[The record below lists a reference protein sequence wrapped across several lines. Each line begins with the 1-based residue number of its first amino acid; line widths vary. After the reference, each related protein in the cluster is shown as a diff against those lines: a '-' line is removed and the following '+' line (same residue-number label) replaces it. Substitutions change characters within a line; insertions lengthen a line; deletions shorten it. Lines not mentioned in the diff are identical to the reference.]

1 MKKHIK
7 FMLSVFAA
15 AVMLG
20 VIFSSAALAVSD
32 FDALCDNQGSVMSVA
47 YRGDTALYPANSL
60 EGIVSACD
68 KGADMISVSVQ
79 KTADGELMLCE
90 KKPLS
95 EVCDTDEKS
104 LSSLKAD
111 NAQKLLLYNADG
123 SVSKYRMTSL
133 EKAASALDGKAL
145 LIIDNAWQLR
155 DDVLKLAD
163 ELDAYDKILLR
174 TDASSK
180 EIVKWTAQ
188 NGENCVKVI
197 GIYDGNI
204 IFNAVSH
211 LNRLTSA
218 GQPAVQYQSKN
229 YFNVMYN
236 SLTADRY
243 SDGKNARAVAP
254 MYDKDLCG
262 QRDDNVDGWDEM
274 VARGFSVIETNNI
287 SGLCSYISQSEES
300 RDMLKALLEKAKATD
315 KTVYSQV
322 SKKNLDAEIE
332 KAERFTENSTASLG
346 ELQECF
352 SALTKVMS
360 SLTLNNGTDIQ
371 KGSLNVTAG
380 KIAAAVI
387 FGGLLFGG
395 EVYIFKMKKKI

>member
-7 FMLSVFAA
+7 FMLSVFAV

-20 VIFSSAALAVSD
+20 VIFSSATLAVSD
-32 FDALCDNQGSVMSVA
+32 FDTLCDNQGSVMSVA

-60 EGIVSACD
+60 EGIVSACG
-68 KGADMISVSVQ
+68 KGADMISVSAQ

-90 KKPLS
+90 KKPLN
-95 EVCDTDEKS
+95 EVCDTEEKS

-111 NAQKLLLYNADG
+111 DAQELLLYNADG

-133 EKAASALDGKAL
+133 EKAVSALDGKSL
-145 LIIDNAWQLR
+145 LIIDNAWQFR

-188 NGENCVKVI
+188 NGEKCVKVI

-204 IFNAVSH
+204 IFNAISH

-274 VARGFSVIETNNI
+274 VSRGFSVIETNNI

-300 RDMLKALLEKAKATD
+300 REMLKNLLEKAKATD

-322 SKKNLDAEIE
+322 SIKNLDTEIE
-332 KAERFTENSTASLG
+332 KAEHFTKNKTASLG
-346 ELQECF
+346 EIQECF
-352 SALTKVMS
+352 SALTKAMS
-360 SLTLNNGTDIQ
+360 SLTLNNGTDVQ
-371 KGSLNVTAG
+371 KGSLNITAG

-387 FGGLLFGG
+387 FGGLLLGG